1 MIVNL
6 ALRFLDVFT
15 IGLERVM
22 SKEHI
27 RNRWKASF
35 SYIFGL
41 LTQHI
46 NCRQSDIRPSKFF
59 LQLNVGV
66 RWSLLRRWWRSR
78 EEDCHVFKLV
88 KFGISFRRFVWKYRL
103 NLLLTPLEKFWR
115 SLFGRDVKK
124 FFVICP
130 KLVRRIIVFM
140 LQRFGGGSP
149 PFNVLAE
156 LTFSYRYQ
164 RLVGASVKLGW
175 IMR

>member
-1 MIVNL
+1 MVVNL
-6 ALRFLDVFT
+6 ALRFLDVFA

-27 RNRWKASF
+27 CNRWKTSF
-35 SYIFGL
+35 SSILGL

-59 LQLNVGV
+59 LQLQMGV
-66 RWSLLRRWWRSR
+66 RRSLLRRGWRSR

-115 SLFGRDVKK
+115 SLFGWDVKI
-124 FFVICP
+124 FFVLCP
-130 KLVRRIIVFM
+130 KLVRRTIVFM
-140 LQRFGGGSP
+140 LQRSGGGSP